1 MRKPAKD
8 LTLVLI
14 LAVAII
20 DAVLLGIVRAEFIK
34 KNGYDVRPRH
44 LVVPKPAPPARV
56 RSS

>member
-20 DAVLLGIVRAEFIK
+20 DAVLPGIVRAEFIK

-44 LVVPKPAPPARV
+44 LVVPKPAPP
-56 RSS
+56 